1 MNLSLQTEKNKGT
14 MKRFFCGLIITLTA
28 ALAFTS
34 CNKDD
39 FNTGTYVMYEPITDW
54 GISKS
59 EVRSY
64 MKGMSE
70 WKEDKDSEDA
80 GELTYLNKV
89 SNAHMRFEFNKSAE
103 LNMSSVTYYG
113 NNDKF
118 QQMKDD
124 WGKKLNL
131 EWKENVV
138 EGIHFFS
145 ARCEKIAS
153 DVIVQYNG
161 TDNFEYMTVSFNSYN
176 YPL

>member
-14 MKRFFCGLIITLTA
+14 MKRFFCGLIIALTA

-70 WKEDKDSEDA
+70 WKEDKDSEDT

-89 SNAHMRFEFNKSAE
+89 SNAHMRFEFNKSSE
-103 LNMSSVTYYG
+103 LNMSSVTYLLSKMRKDRQRRDCPVQWNRQFRVHDG
-113 NNDKF
+113 QL
-118 QQMKDD
+118 QQ
-124 WGKKLNL
+124 LRL
-131 EWKENVV
+131 PSLAAPHQ
-138 EGIHFFS
+138 IRS
-145 ARCEKIAS
+145 
-153 DVIVQYNG
+153 
-161 TDNFEYMTVSFNSYN
+161 
-176 YPL
+176 